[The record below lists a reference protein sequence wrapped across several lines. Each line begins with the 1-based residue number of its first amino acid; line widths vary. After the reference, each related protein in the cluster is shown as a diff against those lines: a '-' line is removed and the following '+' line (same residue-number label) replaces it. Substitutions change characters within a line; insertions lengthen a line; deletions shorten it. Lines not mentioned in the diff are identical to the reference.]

1 MTSAPEQLFCW
12 NFQTEEDGWE
22 KGWGGYARQYNLSAM
37 DQRERNTG
45 DEYILADLHEAA
57 IRAARIEG
65 YEIARREAASRGLH
79 LVRPELVEVLK

>member
-1 MTSAPEQLFCW
+1 MTDTPERIWVEFDPRDWHGPRIFYGEMRDPCVE
-12 NFQTEEDGWE
+12 F
-22 KGWGGYARQYNLSAM
+22 
-37 DQRERNTG
+37 
-45 DEYILADLHEAA
+45 ILADLHEAA